1 MGRKRRNVIELS
13 PPIVRPAATLQGMDE
28 HRTLRQRGEDLSSM
42 LGIPD
47 IKIHRPPAVCD
58 ESEGLSLRE
67 QKMSSAR
74 AMPPADPA
82 EAERWRK
89 LIDDAQRGGPPARS
103 R

>member
-1 MGRKRRNVIELS
+1 MR
-13 PPIVRPAATLQGMDE
+13 GMDK
-28 HRTLRQRGEDLSSM
+28 HRTLRQRGEDLSNM

-47 IKIHRPPAVCD
+47 IKIHRPPTVCD

-67 QKMSSAR
+67 QKMSAAR
-74 AMPPADPA
+74 TMPPADPA

-89 LIDDAQRGGPPARS
+89 LIDDARRGGPPAPS

>member
-1 MGRKRRNVIELS
+1 M
-13 PPIVRPAATLQGMDE
+13 QGMDQ
-28 HRTLRQRGEDLSSM
+28 HRTLRQRGQDLSNM
-42 LGIPD
+42 LGIAD

-74 AMPPADPA
+74 MMPPADPD

-89 LIDDAQRGGPPARS
+89 LIDEARNGGPPARS